1 MAATLYYIH
10 DPMCS
15 WCWGYRPE
23 WDALQQVL
31 PKSITVQYVAGGLAP
46 DTDIPMPIEQ
56 QKTIQRH
63 WHNIQQ
69 KLGTEFNF
77 DFWTK
82 NTPYRSTYIA
92 CRAVIASQ
100 QQGFQTQMLDAI
112 QRAYYLR
119 ALNPSNSEVL
129 VQLATELSQQHG
141 LQLIIDV
148 SQFEKDL
155 NSFETQD
162 KLTKDILLAQELTQQ
177 GFPSLVFEQ
186 QGKRYSIAVDYLNH
200 KTSLA
205 QIQQVITLDNK

>member
-15 WCWGYRPE
+15 WCWGYRPV
-23 WDALQQVL
+23 WDAFQQAL
-31 PKSITVQYVAGGLAP
+31 PQSIKVQYVAGGLAP
-46 DTDIPMPIEQ
+46 DTDVPMPIEQ

-77 DFWTK
+77 DFWNK

-92 CRAVIASQ
+92 CRAVIAAQ
-100 QQGFQTQMLDAI
+100 QQGFQTKMLDAI

-119 ALNPSNSEVL
+119 ALNPSNSDVL
-129 VQLATELSQQHG
+129 VQLAKELSHQDN
-141 LQLIIDV
+141 LQLMIDV
-148 SQFEKDL
+148 KQFEKDL
-155 NSFETQD
+155 CSTETQD
-162 KLTKDILLAQELTQQ
+162 KLLKEILLAQELTQQ
-177 GFPSLVFEQ
+177 GFPSLVLEQ
-186 QGKRYSIAVDYLNH
+186 QGKRYSIAIDYLDY

-205 QIQQVITLDNK
+205 QLQQIILLNSK